1 MDAVDKTLE
10 ASDLYQLIE
19 NEVKGAIKV
28 LLKCAEYFLYLL

>member
-19 NEVKGAIKV
+19 NEVKGTIKV